1 MDDAYLGLLYNS
13 LRTITRAMNIYSR
26 SLHKNA
32 GVTGPQLSILLV
44 LEAAGPMTIS
54 EISRRVHLSQ
64 GTLTGTIQRMEKNG
78 LVTRSRS
85 SEDKRKS
92 TLHLAEA
99 GQRIVASV
107 SSPLPA
113 EFSEWLRSDVPE
125 WEQHMILGAVQRLA
139 VLVSRDARGGAHPV
153 GRPEPKDLARQL
165 EAL

>member
-13 LRTITRAMNIYSR
+13 LRTIARSMNIYSR
-26 SLHKNA
+26 ALYKHA

-44 LEAAGPMTIS
+44 LEEAGPMVIS
-54 EISRRVHLSQ
+54 EVSRRVHLSR
-64 GTLTGTIQRMEKNG
+64 GTLTGTIQRMERNG

-85 SEDKRKS
+85 SEDRRKF

-99 GQRIVASV
+99 GRRIVASV

-113 EFSEWLRSDVPE
+113 EFAEWLGSGVPE

-139 VLVSRDARGGAHPV
+139 GLIGRDAAKGVHAA
-153 GRPEPKDLARQL
+153 GRAVPKGLARQL
-165 EAL
+165 EAR